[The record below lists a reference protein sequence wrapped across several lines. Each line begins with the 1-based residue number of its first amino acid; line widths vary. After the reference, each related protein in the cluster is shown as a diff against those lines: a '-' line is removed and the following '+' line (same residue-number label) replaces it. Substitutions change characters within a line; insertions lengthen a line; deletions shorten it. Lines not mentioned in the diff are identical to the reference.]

1 MQSGWSVAI
10 LMIAMGA
17 LSVGGF
23 GVQHTPTAIGWGIAG
38 ALVCSGGLLFLR
50 QPFAWYLGLAV
61 SGVTVATGFA
71 AQLGKPQFALPVPPL
86 LSIVIGLYLILRL
99 MISQKYFTKK
109 PATPSEDQ

>member
-23 GVQHTPTAIGWGIAG
+23 GVQHTPTAVGWAIAG
-38 ALVCSGGLLFLR
+38 ALVCGGGLLFLR
-50 QPFAWYLGLAV
+50 RPFAWYLGLLV
-61 SGVTVATGFA
+61 SGLTVVTGLV

-86 LSIVIGLYLILRL
+86 LSIVIGMYLILRL
-99 MISQKYFTKK
+99 LISQRYFKK
-109 PATPSEDQ
+109 PATPEE